1 MAEFQ
6 QKRSWDEIAKRNWDE
21 IMKRTWIDIF
31 KRLSIETMKG
41 ICLTWKNIIVTIYI
55 ILVVISM
62 IMDVIYNKELGF
74 VIKYPGIVILK
85 IMGIFVAIYW
95 TPKIIFIL
103 IECILKSKRRK

>member
-1 MAEFQ
+1 MQENNFVDDFKKGLVRENAKF
-6 QKRSWDEIAKRNWDE
+6 RS
-21 IMKRTWIDIF
+21 
-31 KRLSIETMKG
+31 
-41 ICLTWKNIIVTIYI
+41 ICIKYTPIIVTIYI